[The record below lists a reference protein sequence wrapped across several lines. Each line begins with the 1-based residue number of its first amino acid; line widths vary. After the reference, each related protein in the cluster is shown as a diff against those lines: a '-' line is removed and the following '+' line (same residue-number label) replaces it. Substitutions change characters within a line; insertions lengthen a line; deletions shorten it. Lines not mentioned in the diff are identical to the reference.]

1 MLSRGGAGD
10 GGDGIAVGP
19 GGAECQA
26 PMALTGLTED
36 EMTDVLDQALCR
48 TNVWQAYKRV
58 HANGGA
64 AGVDGMT
71 VDELLPYCQ
80 VHWERIRSELL
91 SGTYQP
97 QPVRKV
103 EIPKPEGGGTR
114 TLGIPTVLDR
124 LIQQALLQVL
134 EPMLDPTFSASSHG
148 FRPGRSAHD
157 ALRQA
162 QSHMASG
169 RRWVV
174 DLDLEQF
181 FDRVQHDVLMDRLSR
196 RISDRRV
203 LRLVG
208 RYLRAG
214 LMEGGV
220 ATPRSQGMPQ
230 GGPLSP
236 LLSNLLLD
244 DLDRELE
251 RRGHYFVRYA
261 DDCNVYVAS
270 KASGERV
277 LDSLERFLN
286 QRLRLSVNRSKSAV
300 DRPWKRSFLG
310 YTVTAHRQPKL
321 KPAPKSLRRLRQR
334 IRDLMRRA
342 RGRRLSSVLRELQ
355 PLIRGWCAYFR
366 LSEVRAPLETLDQ
379 WLRRRLRA
387 ILWRHWKKPATRR
400 RRLQALGLSAE
411 RAWKSSVNGR
421 GPWWNAGASHMNQ
434 AVPARRLYRLGLLS
448 FVEQHRRLAFSS

>member
-1 MLSRGGAGD
+1 M
-10 GGDGIAVGP
+10 
-19 GGAECQA
+19 
-26 PMALTGLTED
+26 TEL
-36 EMTDVLDQALCR
+36 LDQALCR
-48 TNVWQAYKRV
+48 ANVWQAYKKV
-58 HANGGA
+58 HSNGGA
-64 AGVDGMT
+64 PGVDGMT

-97 QPVRKV
+97 QPIRKV
-103 EIPKPEGGGTR
+103 EIPKPDGGGTR

-134 EPMLDPTFSASSHG
+134 EPLLDPTFSESSHG

-162 QSHMASG
+162 QTHMATG
-169 RRWVV
+169 RRWMV

-181 FDRVQHDVLMDRLSR
+181 FDRVQHDVLLNRLSR

-251 RRGHYFVRYA
+251 RRGHEFVRYA
-261 DDCNVYVAS
+261 DDCNVYVGSRA
-270 KASGERV
+270 AGERV

-286 QRLRLSVNRSKSAV
+286 ERLRLSVNRSKSAV

-310 YTVTAHRQPKL
+310 YTVTAHRRPKL
-321 KPAPKSLRRLRQR
+321 KPAPKSVRRLRQR
-334 IRDLMRRA
+334 LREAMHRA
-342 RGRRLSSVLRELQ
+342 RGRRLSAVLKELQ

-366 LSEVRAPLETLDQ
+366 LSEVKAAFQTLDQ

-387 ILWRHWKKPATRR
+387 VVWRHWKRPETRR

-411 RAWKSSVNGR
+411 RAWKSAVNGR

-434 AVPARRLYRLGLLS
+434 AVPARRLHRLGLIS
-448 FVEQHRRLAFSS
+448 FAEQHRCLATPS